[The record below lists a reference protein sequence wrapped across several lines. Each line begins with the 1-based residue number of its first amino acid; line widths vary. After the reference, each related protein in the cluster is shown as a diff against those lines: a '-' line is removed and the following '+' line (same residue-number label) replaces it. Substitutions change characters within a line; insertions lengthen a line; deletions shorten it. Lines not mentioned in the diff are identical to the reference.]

1 MPELISA
8 KELAKRLRVT
18 RDTVHDWR
26 RRGLIPSLRAGR
38 RTIRFDVAKV
48 FEVLAHRGNES
59 EVTHA

>member
-1 MPELISA
+1 MPELVSA
-8 KELAKRLRVT
+8 KELAKRLHVT

-48 FEVLAHRGNES
+48 LETLSNRGNER
-59 EVTHA
+59 EVANA